1 MNKLE
6 FPCLSWCQS
15 NRCARASSAF
25 ALVA

>member
-15 NRCARASSAF
+15 NRSAKASSAF